1 MQLIKTNFDL
11 NIFNGRPLASLVRL
25 TQNDFR
31 PPPVKQAA
39 RFTGQAPEKKAARF
53 TGQAWPDIIAVA
65 LRANLKPFVL
75 SQLCSFNLIGE
86 AMVT

>member
-1 MQLIKTNFDL
+1 MQSIKTNFDL

-25 TQNDFR
+25 TQNDIR
-31 PPPVKQAA
+31 P
-39 RFTGQAPEKKAARF
+39 TPEKKAARF